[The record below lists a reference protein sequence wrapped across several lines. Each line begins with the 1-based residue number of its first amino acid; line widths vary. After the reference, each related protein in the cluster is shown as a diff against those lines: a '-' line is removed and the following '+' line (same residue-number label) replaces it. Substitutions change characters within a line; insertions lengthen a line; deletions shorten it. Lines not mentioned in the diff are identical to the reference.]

1 MGQGQDQD
9 QGQGQD
15 QGQVE
20 DQGDDED
27 LDKIP
32 DLVDAEDQAQGDE
45 DSDFDPDPDLDFD
58 SDFDEGG
65 RGEDESK
72 DSPPPWS
79 KLWVSRRG
87 SQRLVTGHAQ
97 TSGFAGQASTDPDS
111 LGEGGPRDHSPAP
124 GLLRLDDSGDSS
136 DEEQEESIRPPSA
149 VRSPQSEVQTLS
161 SSNHQLPLSS
171 SSTPSTLHHQLPQI
185 SSPSATVRDDGA
197 PGCPGQPPSGMLG
210 NPVCVH
216 APAGHTSS
224 VCVHAPAGHTSTIP
238 FNHQCPLPTSST
250 SPRDHHQPLPN
261 SPSSSAKAKPRLEE
275 FSAAI
280 SDDGTPEAQPLV
292 ADYPDSPDNPVLIR
306 SKDQNSAYSADCS
319 DNPVLIRSKGQ
330 NGAYPA
336 TDSSASGYPGQPSSG
351 TLGNP
356 RNK

>member
-45 DSDFDPDPDLDFD
+45 DSDFDPDSD
-58 SDFDEGG
+58 SDSDSDSDEGG
-65 RGEDESK
+65 KGEDESK

-124 GLLRLDDSGDSS
+124 GLLLLDDSGDSS

-149 VRSPQSEVQTLS
+149 VCSPQSEVQTLS

-197 PGCPGQPPSGMLG
+197 PGCPGQPPSGMFG
-210 NPVCVH
+210 NP
-216 APAGHTSS
+216 

-238 FNHQCPLPTSST
+238 FNHQCPLPTPST

-280 SDDGTPEAQPLV
+280 SDDGTPEAEPLV

-306 SKDQNSAYSADCS
+306 SKDRNSAYSGDCP
-319 DNPVLIRSKGQ
+319 DDPVLIRSKGQ
-330 NGAYPA
+330 HGAYPA

>member
-45 DSDFDPDPDLDFD
+45 DSDFDPDSD
-58 SDFDEGG
+58 SDSDSDSDEGG
-65 RGEDESK
+65 KGEDESK
-72 DSPPPWS
+72 DSPPPVS

-124 GLLRLDDSGDSS
+124 GLLLLDDSGDSS

-149 VRSPQSEVQTLS
+149 VCSPQSEVQTLS
-161 SSNHQLPLSS
+161 SSNHQLPPSS

-185 SSPSATVRDDGA
+185 SSPSATVWDDGA
-197 PGCPGQPPSGMLG
+197 PGCPGQPPSGMFG

-224 VCVHAPAGHTSTIP
+224 IP
-238 FNHQCPLPTSST
+238 FNHQCL
-250 SPRDHHQPLPN
+250 
-261 SPSSSAKAKPRLEE
+261 
-275 FSAAI
+275 SAAT
-280 SDDGTPEAQPLV
+280 SDDGTPEAEPLV
-292 ADYPDSPDNPVLIR
+292 ADYQDSPDNPVLVR
-306 SKDQNSAYSADCS
+306 SKDQNSAYSADCP
-319 DNPVLIRSKGQ
+319 DNPVLIRSRGQ
-330 NGAYPA
+330 NGACSA
-336 TDSSASGYPGQPSSG
+336 TDGSASGYPGQPPSG
-351 TLGNP
+351 TLGNIHQYP
-356 RNK
+356 LP